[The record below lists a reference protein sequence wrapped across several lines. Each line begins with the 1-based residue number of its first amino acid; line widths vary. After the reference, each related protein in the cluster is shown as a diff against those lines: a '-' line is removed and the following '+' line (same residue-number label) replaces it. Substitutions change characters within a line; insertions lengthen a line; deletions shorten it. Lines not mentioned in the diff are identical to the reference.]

1 MEQQLSYANQLNFTL
16 ADQIVRLYSAENEE
30 ERT

>member
-16 ADQIVRLYSAENEE
+16 ADQIVKLYSAEDEAI
-30 ERT
+30 RS